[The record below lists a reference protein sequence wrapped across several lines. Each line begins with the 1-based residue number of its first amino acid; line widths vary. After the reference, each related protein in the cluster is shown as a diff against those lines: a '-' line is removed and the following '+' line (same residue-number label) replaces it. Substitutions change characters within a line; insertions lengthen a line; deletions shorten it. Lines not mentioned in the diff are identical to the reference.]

1 LLPPFVV
8 AAAARKAAPRPALQ
22 DPSRPRPEWLPVGV
36 RHALGSG
43 SAVPASKEQA
53 LCGEAVSGW
62 FIFGHTAFTGSHAA
76 DCRRCEQLL
85 PRVLPE
91 VDKGVSGRHTV
102 PG

>member
-1 LLPPFVV
+1 MV
-8 AAAARKAAPRPALQ
+8 RT
-22 DPSRPRPEWLPVGV
+22 RPRDRRGTQNCP
-36 RHALGSG
+36 G

-62 FIFGHTAFTGSHAA
+62 FIFGHTAFTGSDAA